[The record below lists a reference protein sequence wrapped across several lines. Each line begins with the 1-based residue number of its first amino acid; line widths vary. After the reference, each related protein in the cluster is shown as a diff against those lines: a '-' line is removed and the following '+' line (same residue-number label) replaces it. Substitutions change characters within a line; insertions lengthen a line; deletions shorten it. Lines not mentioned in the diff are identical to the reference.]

1 MSQTTKRVCRISVTL
16 RPDKVYLITLDHY
29 VDHLVPLRLMKYLI
43 PLVREYCG
51 MEMDTK
57 LEYENFGKF
66 TEEIIHIGFEIWG
79 DFGGGILYLNKA
91 ICLTPNDE
99 ALTDLISQLR
109 ICFQSQE
116 ISKKLGD
123 SLKSLIKEELEKK
136 NYDLNKAGYAT
147 LCSTASYIIEDACNY
162 AKHTLVF

>member
-1 MSQTTKRVCRISVTL
+1 MSQTTKRVCRILVTL
-16 RPDKVYLITLDHY
+16 RNNQVYLIILDHY
-29 VDHLVPLRLMKYLI
+29 IEHLVPPRLMKYLM
-43 PLVREYCG
+43 PLVRNYCG

-66 TEEIIHIGFEIWG
+66 TEEIIHMGFEIWE
-79 DFGGGILYLNKA
+79 DFGGVLYLDKA
-91 ICLTPNDE
+91 ICLTPTDE

-123 SLKSLIKEELEKK
+123 SLKSLIKEEFEKK
-136 NYDLNKAGYAT
+136 NHDLNKVGYAA
-147 LCSTASYIIEDACNY
+147 LCSTAPYIIEDACNY
-162 AKHTLVF
+162 AKDTLVL